1 MPRRDSNYIRA
12 LKGRKP
18 RIAPEEQIIFPV
30 EKAVAC
36 TPPQYLTDEAMA
48 HWRRMVIILDAIK
61 LFQAPT
67 RDKLARYCQACADY
81 EDIQLARKKMGPGR
95 NKWTPRSDRQMSY
108 WMRMMTMAEKTMES
122 FEGEYGLTPASAA
135 KVRHPNG
142 DKANPTKKLL
152 DFLDSKPKPANGGS
166 NDEEI

>member
-1 MPRRDSNYIRA
+1 MPRRDSNYVRA

-18 RIAPEEQIIFPV
+18 RIPPGEQIIFPV
-30 EKAVAC
+30 EQAVAC
-36 TPPQYLTDEAMA
+36 TPPDYLTPEALV
-48 HWRRMVIILDAIK
+48 HWRRMVVILDAIK

-81 EDIQLARKKMGPGR
+81 ENIQEGRKKLGSSR
-95 NKWTPRSDRQMSY
+95 NKWTPRLDRQISY
-108 WMRMMTMAEKTMES
+108 WMRMMAMAEKTMES

-142 DKANPTKKLL
+142 DKNNPMKKIL
-152 DFLDSKPKPANGGS
+152 DFIDNKPKPMNDL
-166 NDEEI
+166 DEEI